1 MQDGKV
7 ANDNNVIALIHALSS
22 TLTNIDLEY
31 QSEVQRLQASR
42 LEGSFRAVIAQT
54 LWERHRQ
61 RREPYVRH
69 LSELRRRAREVSFA
83 QKAERV
89 N

>member
-1 MQDGKV
+1 MQDGTIGDGHHV
-7 ANDNNVIALIHALSS
+7 SALIHALSS
-22 TLTNIDLEY
+22 TLTNIDFEY

-42 LEGSFRAVIAQT
+42 VEGTSRAVIAQT

-69 LSELRRRAREVSFA
+69 LSELRRRAREASSGP
-83 QKAERV
+83 ERDRA